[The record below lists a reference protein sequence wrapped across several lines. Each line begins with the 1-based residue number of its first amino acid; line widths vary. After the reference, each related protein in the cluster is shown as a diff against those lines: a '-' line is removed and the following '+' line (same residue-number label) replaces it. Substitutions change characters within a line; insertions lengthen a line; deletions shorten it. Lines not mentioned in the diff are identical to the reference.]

1 MTYIYDGIN
10 YFTGFSSEKCVGMI
24 DENGF
29 VYKGLNYINGYG
41 SDVCVGKVDDE
52 GFVYKGINYVS
63 GYGSDA
69 CVGRVD
75 DKGFVYRGIN
85 YVNGYGSDACVG
97 KVDVDGFVY
106 KGINYVNGYASDACV
121 GRVDNDDQ
129 SRAAG
134 AALLLLLRRTPARND
149 RPNDIKPKP
158 SPVNGSNSNNIR
170 DAGIAIS
177 GASIGGISGFLSGL
191 ASVFVAIVAII
202 LFLGVPIAAIL
213 LGAYLPYDMFTNDLE
228 GFGEYG
234 PIFIFSYGISLI
246 PIWISFLETIFSQE
260 YRAVRY
266 LIILYLIP
274 VIILFVGCI
283 EEGSIGLALLSFVPA
298 IIIFVLPALACL
310 ALNGLAYLIS
320 FINPIYKDFEFIPYI
335 GALVLSI
342 VFSVIGGVRLAG
354 MPDATT
360 NRINEHFGIE
370 ARVSEVPLYASIPL
384 GEEDFEVQQVALDA
398 YTEELTRNES
408 RSHYFTIPHSG
419 SYRFEIDDCNY
430 EVGLSIYDENGECLT
445 YNNHISN
452 GHGLRLF
459 GLTEGQEIYIVTKA
473 TSWTTNYTLL
483 IKEDPDIS
491 GYRSVTDSIT
501 NAGYMN
507 SYSFTPPI
515 DGNYKFTVKA
525 EEDAQYDIVFQN
537 TNGHICRKLE
547 DCDGTNGFEV
557 YDLGTDKDYVL
568 NIYSDDDALFYTVYI
583 YYQQKNA

>member
-10 YFTGFSSEKCVGMI
+10 YFTGFSSDACVGMM

-29 VYKGLNYINGYG
+29 VYNGLNY
-41 SDVCVGKVDDE
+41 VK
-52 GFVYKGINYVS
+52 

-69 CVGRVD
+69 CVGMVD
-75 DKGFVYRGIN
+75 DDGFVYNGIN
-85 YVNGYGSDACVG
+85 YVKGYGSDACVG
-97 KVDVDGFVY
+97 KVDDDGFVY
-106 KGINYVNGYASDACV
+106 NGINYVRGYGSDACVGKVDDDGFVYNGINYVNGYGSDACV

-149 RPNDIKPKP
+149 RSTDIKHKML
-158 SPVNGSNSNNIR
+158 PVNGSNSS
-170 DAGIAIS
+170 DVGIIIEPP
-177 GASIGGISGFLSGL
+177 SIGGISGFLSAL
-191 ASVFVAIVAII
+191 ASVFVAILTII

-213 LGAYLPYDMFTNDLE
+213 LGAYLPYDMLTNDIE

-320 FINPIYKDFEFIPYI
+320 FINPISKDFEVITYI

-342 VFSVIGGVRLAG
+342 VFSVIGGVKLAG

-360 NRINEHFGIE
+360 NRVNEQFGIQ
-370 ARVSEVPLYASIPL
+370 ARVPEGPLYTSVPL
-384 GEEDFEVQQVALDA
+384 GEEDFEVQQIALES

-408 RSHYFTIPHSG
+408 RSHLFTVPHSG
-419 SYRFEIDDCNY
+419 GYRFEIDDCNY
-430 EVGLSIYDENGECLT
+430 PAGLSIYDENGECLT
-445 YNNHISN
+445 YNNHISS

-459 GLTEGQEIYIVTKA
+459 GLTEGQELYIVTKA
-473 TSWTTNYTLL
+473 TSWTLDYTLL
-483 IKEDPDIS
+483 IREDLDIS
-491 GYRSVTDSIT
+491 GYRSVTDSIM
-501 NAGYMN
+501 NAGHMN

-515 DGNYKFTVKA
+515 EGNYKFTVKA
-525 EEDAQYDIVFQN
+525 EGDAHYDIIFQN
-537 TNGHICRKLE
+537 TNGHVYRELE
-547 DCDGTNGFEV
+547 DCDGTTGFEV
-557 YDLGTDKDYVL
+557 YDLAADGDYVL
-568 NIYSDDDALFYTVYI
+568 NIYSKDDELSYTVYI
-583 YYQQKNA
+583 YYQQKNE